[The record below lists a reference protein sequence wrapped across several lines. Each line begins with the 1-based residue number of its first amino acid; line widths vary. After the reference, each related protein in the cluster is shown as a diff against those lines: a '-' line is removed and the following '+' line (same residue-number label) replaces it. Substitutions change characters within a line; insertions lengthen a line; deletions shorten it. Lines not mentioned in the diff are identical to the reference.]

1 MIELNFSNVEELIFY
16 DLDVQQILPLDMYS
30 FFEQWRMSKR
40 IPFLKAIGQ
49 QAVLDFL
56 NTLNDQH
63 IDLLETYFGQPVF
76 VEKLNYSLSHTLK
89 IPIEK
94 IKICEDLCKVQEFNY
109 YSTWRDKEFLYLTFW
124 R

>member
-1 MIELNFSNVEELIFY
+1 MLELNFSNVEELIFY
-16 DLDVQQILPLDMYS
+16 NLEVQQVLPIDMYS

-40 IPFLKAIGQ
+40 IPYLKAIGQ

-56 NTLNDQH
+56 NSLNDQH
-63 IDLLETYFGQPVF
+63 IEALEAYFGEPVF
-76 VEKLNYSLSHTLK
+76 VDRLNYSLSYNLK

-94 IKICEDLCKVQEFNY
+94 VEICKELCKVQEFNY
-109 YSTWRDKEFLYLTFW
+109 YNTWRDEKFLYISFW

>member
-1 MIELNFSNVEELIFY
+1 MLELNFSNVEELIFY
-16 DLDVQQILPLDMYS
+16 NLEVQQILPMDMYS

-40 IPFLKAIGQ
+40 IPYLKAIGQ

-56 NTLNDQH
+56 NSLNDQH
-63 IDLLETYFGQPVF
+63 IEALESYFGEPIF
-76 VEKLNYSLSHTLK
+76 VDRLNYSLCHNVK

-94 IKICEDLCKVQEFNY
+94 AEICQELCKVEEFNY
-109 YSTWRDKEFLYLTFW
+109 YNTWRDERFLYISFW

>member
-16 DLDVQQILPLDMYS
+16 DLEAQQVLPLDMYS

-56 NTLNDQH
+56 NTLNDEH
-63 IDLLETYFGQPVF
+63 VEALEVYFGQSIF
-76 VEKLNYSLSHTLK
+76 VEKLNYSLSQSVK
-89 IPIEK
+89 IPVDKFE
-94 IKICEDLCKVQEFNY
+94 ICKELCKVQEFNY
-109 YSTWRDKEFLYLTFW
+109 YSTWRDEDFVYITFW